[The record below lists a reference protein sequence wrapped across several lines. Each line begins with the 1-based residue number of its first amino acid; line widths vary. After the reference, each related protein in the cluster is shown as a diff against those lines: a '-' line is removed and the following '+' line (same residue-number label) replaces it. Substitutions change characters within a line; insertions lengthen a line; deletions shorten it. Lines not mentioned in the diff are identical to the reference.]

1 MFTKGDN
8 TMQSKAPPR
17 QTEQESQGHSQG
29 HSQGTRPRRGWGSWI
44 RRGLVWMIVGL
55 LALAV
60 IGAIYQAI
68 ATQIDQRTYSP
79 PGEMVDVGNH
89 SLHINCMGEGSP
101 TVILEAAN
109 LGMSAHW
116 VRVQQQLAQSTRVC
130 AYDRAGM
137 GWSERGPEPRD
148 ARQISSEL
156 HTLLKDAGTEGPYVL
171 VGHSYGG
178 LYARM
183 YAARYSEKVAGVALV
198 DASHPEQ
205 FTRSP
210 EGRAMYE
217 QTRRMGAVIPFL
229 TRLGVIRLIN
239 FYPAHPDLPPQQRE
253 QIEAFN
259 SSTQQ
264 VTTTVEEFSA
274 TPETSAQVRSMGSL
288 GETPLAVISAG
299 TQSPSWLETQEELA
313 ALSSNSIHRIVE
325 GATHESLLYDKGDS
339 QLTSAAIEQV
349 VEAVR
354 TDRPLTR

>member
-8 TMQSKAPPR
+8 TMQSKAPSHE
-17 QTEQESQGHSQG
+17 TEPQPQGQLQER
-29 HSQGTRPRRGWGSWI
+29 RPRRGLGSWI

-55 LALAV
+55 LTLAV

-68 ATQIDQRTYSP
+68 ATEIDQRTYSP
-79 PGEMVDVGNH
+79 PGEMVDVGTH

-116 VRVQQQLAQSTRVC
+116 VRVQQQLAQTTRVC
-130 AYDRAGM
+130 SYDRAGL

-156 HTLLKDAGTEGPYVL
+156 HTLLKGADTEGPYVL

-178 LYARM
+178 LYAQM
-183 YAARYSEKVAGVALV
+183 YAARYSGEVAGVALV
-198 DASHPEQ
+198 DSSHPEQ

-217 QTRRMGAVIPFL
+217 QTRRMGAVLPFL
-229 TRLGVIRLIN
+229 TRLGVIRLTN
-239 FYPAHPDLPPQQRE
+239 FLPAHPDLPSQQRE

-259 SSTQQ
+259 SSTRQ
-264 VTTTVEEFSA
+264 VSTTAEEFSA
-274 TPETSAQVRSMGSL
+274 TPGTSAQVRSMGSL
-288 GETPLAVISAG
+288 GDKPLAVITAGEQSAD
-299 TQSPSWLETQEELA
+299 WLEMQEELTT
-313 ALSSNSIHRIVE
+313 LSPNSIHRVVE

-339 QLTSAAIEQV
+339 QVSSAAIEQV

-354 TDRPLTR
+354 TGRPLTR

>member
-17 QTEQESQGHSQG
+17 QTDRQA
-29 HSQGTRPRRGWGSWI
+29 QGTRRRRGLGSWI

-68 ATQIDQRTYSP
+68 ATEVDQRTYSP
-79 PGEMVDVGNH
+79 PGEMVDVNGH
-89 SLHINCMGEGSP
+89 LLHINCIGEGSP

-116 VRVQQQLAQSTRVC
+116 VRVQQQLAQTTRVC
-130 AYDRAGM
+130 SYDRAGL

-148 ARQISSEL
+148 ARQVSSEL
-156 HTLLKDAGTEGPYVL
+156 HTLLKSAGTEGPYVL

-183 YAARYSEKVAGVALV
+183 YAARYSGEVAGVALV
-198 DASHPEQ
+198 DSSHPEQ

-217 QTRRMGAVIPFL
+217 QTRRMGGVLPLL
-229 TRLGVIRLIN
+229 TRLGVIRLTN
-239 FYPAHPDLPPQQRE
+239 FYPAHPDLPLQQRE
-253 QIEAFN
+253 QIAAFN

-264 VTTTVEEFSA
+264 VATTVEEFSA

-288 GETPLAVISAG
+288 GDKPLAVISAG
-299 TQSPSWLETQEELA
+299 TQSPDWLEMQEELA
-313 ALSSNSIHRIVE
+313 ALSSDSIHRVIE
-325 GATHESLLYDKGDS
+325 GATHESLLYDEGDS
-339 QLTSAAIEQV
+339 QVTSATIEQV

-354 TDRPLTR
+354 IDRPLIQ

>member
-1 MFTKGDN
+1 
-8 TMQSKAPPR
+8 
-17 QTEQESQGHSQG
+17 
-29 HSQGTRPRRGWGSWI
+29 
-44 RRGLVWMIVGL
+44 MIAGL

-79 PGEMVDVGNH
+79 PGEMVDVDGH
-89 SLHINCMGEGSP
+89 LMHINCLGEGSP

-109 LGMSAHW
+109 FGMSAHW
-116 VRVQQQLAQSTRVC
+116 VRVQQQLAQTTRVC
-130 AYDRAGM
+130 GYDRAGM
-137 GWSERGPEPRD
+137 GWSEPGPEPRD

-156 HTLLKDAGTEGPYVL
+156 HTLLKGAGTEGPYVL

-178 LYARM
+178 LYTQM
-183 YAARYSEKVAGVALV
+183 YAGRYPEEVAGVVLL
-198 DASHPEQ
+198 DSSHPEQ

-217 QTRRMGAVIPFL
+217 QTRRMGAVIPWL
-229 TRLGVIRLIN
+229 TRLGVTRLTN
-239 FYPAHPDLPPQQRE
+239 FYPAHPDLPSQQRA

-264 VTTTVEEFSA
+264 WVTTVEEFSA

-288 GETPLAVISAG
+288 VDTPLAVITAG
-299 TQSPSWLETQEELA
+299 DNQAPDWLEMQEELA
-313 ALSSNSIHRIVE
+313 ALSSNSTHRVVE

-339 QLTSAAIEQV
+339 QVTSATIKEV

-354 TDRPLTR
+354 TDRPLSR